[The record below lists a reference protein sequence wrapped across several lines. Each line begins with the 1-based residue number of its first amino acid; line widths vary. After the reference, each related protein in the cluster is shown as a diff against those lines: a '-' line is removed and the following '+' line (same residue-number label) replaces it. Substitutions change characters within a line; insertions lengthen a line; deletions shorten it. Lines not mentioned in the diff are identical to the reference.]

1 MADLVET
8 ATQAEFCKTL
18 LTLVEVA
25 GLLDVLKNPESKTIF
40 APTDEAFE
48 KLPTG
53 TIEKLLGDI
62 PQLTKILTYH
72 IIAGKVM
79 SKDVV
84 KLDKTTTFEGSDLKI
99 HNNGGVMVGDAAIVQ
114 SDLEADNGVIHAIDT
129 VLIPQY

>member
-1 MADLVET
+1 MANILDT
-8 ATQAEFCKTL
+8 AAKSGSFK
-18 LTLVEVA
+18 TLVEAVKVT
-25 GLLDVLKNPESKTIF
+25 GLTDTLQGSGPFTIF

-53 TIEKLLGDI
+53 TIEKLLSDI

-72 IIAGKVM
+72 IVAGKVM
-79 SKDVV
+79 SEDVV

-99 HNNGGVMVGDAAIVQ
+99 HSNGSLMVGDAAIVQ
-114 SDLEADNGVIHAIDT
+114 SDVEADNGVIHVIDT

>member
-1 MADLVET
+1 MANILDT
-8 ATQAEFCKTL
+8 AAKSGSFNTL
-18 LTLVEVA
+18 IEAVKVTGLTDTLQ
-25 GLLDVLKNPESKTIF
+25 GDGPFTIF

-53 TIEKLLGDI
+53 TIDKLLSDI

-72 IIAGKVM
+72 IVAGKVM
-79 SKDVV
+79 SEDVV

-99 HNNGGVMVGDAAIVQ
+99 HSNGSLMVGDAAIVQ
-114 SDLEADNGVIHAIDT
+114 SDVEADNGVIHVIDT

>member
-1 MADLVET
+1 MANILDT
-8 ATQAEFCKTL
+8 ATKSGFK
-18 LTLVEVA
+18 TLVEAVKVTGLTDTLQGA
-25 GLLDVLKNPESKTIF
+25 GPFTIF
-40 APTDEAFE
+40 APTDEAFD

-53 TIEKLLGDI
+53 TIDKLLGDI

-79 SKDVV
+79 SEDVV
-84 KLDKTTTFEGSDLKI
+84 KLDKTATFEGSDLKI
-99 HNNGGVMVGDAAIVQ
+99 HSNGSVMVGDAAIVQ